1 MARQT
6 VRAAGEMRRSGPGK
20 WEMSTTKCGRSSR
33 TGDDGCDTSLGMSP
47 STGTSAPRRVALALH
62 HTITPP
68 CPQLTDV
75 TISGVP
81 VKPGETHSWKVIT
94 FIFPPFGPDDLTP
107 EPKEE
112 KRPLSA
118 SWPVGIHTSSQQ
130 TALRHQAA
138 PAGLGRGRW
147 GPPRVA
153 F

>member
-1 MARQT
+1 M
-6 VRAAGEMRRSGPGK
+6 RAAGEMRRSGPGE
-20 WEMSTTKCGRSSR
+20 WETSTARCGRRSR

-47 STGTSAPRRVALALH
+47 SAGTSAPRRVALALH
-62 HTITPP
+62 HAITPP
-68 CPQLTDV
+68 CPRLTDV
-75 TISGVP
+75 IISGVP
-81 VKPGETHSWKVIT
+81 GESPSWKVIT

-130 TALRHQAA
+130 TALQHQAA
-138 PAGLGRGRW
+138 PAGLGRGCW
-147 GPPRVA
+147 GPPRMA